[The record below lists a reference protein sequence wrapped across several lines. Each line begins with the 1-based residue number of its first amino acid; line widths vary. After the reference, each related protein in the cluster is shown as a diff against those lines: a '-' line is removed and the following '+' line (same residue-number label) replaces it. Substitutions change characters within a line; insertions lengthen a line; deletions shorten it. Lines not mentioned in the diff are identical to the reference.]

1 MNEFFFSY
9 VPGRS
14 FLHRL
19 DPRTKLLSTMLLSIV
34 VLRASDFQDIA
45 ALSSVFLVFSLPAK
59 LGIRHHFK
67 ALRPML
73 FFFLFIFLVQSMFSG
88 GESIFSMGMLGISYE
103 GLWKGALVTSRFIL
117 LVLFASLLISTTSPA
132 LLTLGIEKMLRPLP
146 LSLLGI
152 SSHDLA
158 IMMSISMRFVPLLHI
173 SLEQIAQAQVS
184 RGMDLRRNPL
194 KGVSSLAV
202 PMVHSTLRMA
212 EDMSMAMESRCYQ
225 GIYRTSMFELKM
237 HKEDLSSLLIVVAV
251 VTSILYFQM

>member
-73 FFFLFIFLVQSMFSG
+73 LFFLFIFLVQSMFSG

-237 HKEDLSSLLIVVAV
+237 HKEDLSSLLIVVAI
-251 VTSILYFQM
+251 VTSILYLQM